1 MRYLATTFAIAFMAF
16 GFAST
21 TVNPAQAAPSGNEE
35 NCNYWNGAE
44 QQACLDRRRRREQRD
59 LEGQWSEINEIDPLE
74 QFADRE
80 DVVDDGEPGGE
91 DSSDGDRA
99 AASTAAE

>member
-1 MRYLATTFAIAFMAF
+1 MKYLATTFAIAFMTF
-16 GFAST
+16 GFASI

-74 QFADRE
+74 QFADKE
-80 DVVDDGEPGGE
+80 DGVDGGE
-91 DSSDGDRA
+91 SGGDDFGEGDRA
-99 AASTAAE
+99 AASTSAE